1 MKHFPLYLLAAALT
15 LTACRSSKHAVAG
28 SDSGVTAATPAADSK
43 KADAA
48 AAALVGR
55 IQSHSQTANALT
67 ARLKVNLKSGS
78 KTFDLGGS
86 LRMKR
91 NEVVQISLTMLGFE
105 VARMEFAPDGVLL
118 IDRVNKQYVKA
129 AYTDLSFLRQAR
141 LDFYA
146 LQAMFWAEVFE
157 PGQQGSASPTAFAIS
172 RQDGQTMLTLPDAP
186 ALRYAFSVD
195 ESTACLTKTEVSSK
209 KSNQNATFAWTYA
222 DYQQVDSKPFPTR
235 MTAAFRL
242 GTRDGGFTLSLSRI
256 DHNADWETH
265 TKVSSKYTQQKAE
278 ELLGDRKSVV

>member
-1 MKHFPLYLLAAALT
+1 M
-15 LTACRSSKHAVAG
+15 
-28 SDSGVTAATPAADSK
+28 
-43 KADAA
+43 
-48 AAALVGR
+48 
-55 IQSHSQTANALT
+55 
-67 ARLKVNLKSGS
+67 NLKSGS

-209 KSNQNATFAWTYA
+209 KINQNATFAWTYA

-242 GTRDGGFTLSLSRI
+242 GTRDGGFTLGLSRI

-265 TKVSSKYTQQKAE
+265 TKVSSKYKQQKAE
-278 ELLGDRKSVV
+278 ELLGRLLKGG

>member
-43 KADAA
+43 KADAK

-129 AYTDLSFLRQAR
+129 AYTDLTFLRQAR

-242 GTRDGGFTLSLSRI
+242 GARDGGFTLGLSRI
-256 DHNADWETH
+256 NHNADWETH

-278 ELLGDRKSVV
+278 ELLGRLLKGG

>member
-43 KADAA
+43 KADAK

-78 KTFDLGGS
+78 KTIDLGGS

-209 KSNQNATFAWTYA
+209 KSNQNATFTWTYA

-242 GTRDGGFTLSLSRI
+242 GTRDGGFTLGLSRI

-265 TKVSSKYTQQKAE
+265 TKVSSKYKQQKAE
-278 ELLGDRKSVV
+278 ELLGRLLKGG

>member
-28 SDSGVTAATPAADSK
+28 SDSDVTAATPAAGSST
-43 KADAA
+43 AE

-55 IQSHSQTANALT
+55 IQSNSQTADALT
-67 ARLKVNLKSGS
+67 ARLKMNLKSGS
-78 KTFDLGGS
+78 KTIDLGGS

-157 PGQQGSASPTAFAIS
+157 PGQQGSATPGAFAIS
-172 RQDGQTMLTLPDAP
+172 RQDGQTTLTLPDAP

-195 ESTACLTKTEVSSK
+195 EGTACLKKTEVSSK
-209 KSNQNATFAWTYA
+209 KSSQSATFAWTYA
-222 DYQQVDSKPFPTR
+222 DYQPVDGKPFPTK
-235 MTAAFRL
+235 MTAGFRL
-242 GTRDGGFTLSLSRI
+242 GARDGGFTLGLSRI
-256 DHNADWETH
+256 DHNADWEPH

-278 ELLGDRKSVV
+278 ELLGRLLKGG

>member
-43 KADAA
+43 KADAKA
-48 AAALVGR
+48 DALVGR

-78 KTFDLGGS
+78 KTIDLGGS

-209 KSNQNATFAWTYA
+209 KSNQNATFTWTYA

-242 GTRDGGFTLSLSRI
+242 GTRDGGFTLGLSRI

-278 ELLGDRKSVV
+278 ELLGRLLKGG

>member
-28 SDSGVTAATPAADSK
+28 SDSGVTAATPAADSN
-43 KADAA
+43 KADAKA
-48 AAALVGR
+48 DALVGR

-67 ARLKVNLKSGS
+67 ARLKINLKSGS
-78 KTFDLGGS
+78 KTIDLGGS

-242 GTRDGGFTLSLSRI
+242 GTRDGGFTLGLSRI

-278 ELLGDRKSVV
+278 ELLGRLLKGG

>member
-43 KADAA
+43 KADAK

-67 ARLKVNLKSGS
+67 ARLKINLKSGS

-242 GTRDGGFTLSLSRI
+242 GTRDGGFTLGLSRI

-278 ELLGDRKSVV
+278 ELLGRLLKGG

>member
-43 KADAA
+43 KADAK

-186 ALRYAFSVD
+186 ALHYAFSVD

-242 GTRDGGFTLSLSRI
+242 GTRDGGFTLGLSRI

-278 ELLGDRKSVV
+278 ELLGRLLKGG

>member
-1 MKHFPLYLLAAALT
+1 MNHFPLYLLAAALT

-43 KADAA
+43 KADAK

-55 IQSHSQTANALT
+55 IQSDSQTANALT

-129 AYTDLSFLRQAR
+129 AYTALSFLRQAR

-195 ESTACLTKTEVSSK
+195 ENTACLTKTEVSSK

-242 GTRDGGFTLSLSRI
+242 GTRDGGFTLGLSRI

-278 ELLGDRKSVV
+278 ELLGRLLKGG

>member
-28 SDSGVTAATPAADSK
+28 SDSGVTAATPAADRK
-43 KADAA
+43 KADAK

-78 KTFDLGGS
+78 KTIDLGGS

-242 GTRDGGFTLSLSRI
+242 GTRDGRFTLGLSRI
-256 DHNADWETH
+256 DHNADRDTH
-265 TKVSSKYTQQKAE
+265 TKVSSKYKQQKPE
-278 ELLGDRKSVV
+278 ELLGRLLKGG